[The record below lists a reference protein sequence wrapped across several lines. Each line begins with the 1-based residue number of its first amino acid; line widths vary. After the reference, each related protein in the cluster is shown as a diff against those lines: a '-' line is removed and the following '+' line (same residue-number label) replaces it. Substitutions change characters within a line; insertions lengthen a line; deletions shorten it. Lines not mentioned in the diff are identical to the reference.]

1 MLRRRILRATLLGS
15 SALAISAAYST
26 PPLHQN
32 VDANGVDVVL
42 ANVPVTLKELS
53 IGDADGGFT
62 YSETLS
68 DDQNWFDNW
77 TGGLLYKVISG
88 VQTYTVINGATS
100 EQFTVS
106 GTTFTSVTGDGSTLT
121 SASGGF
127 TFTASDG
134 TTTLYSTVGDFTNV
148 GYACVG
154 SSPCY
159 LPKTVTKPN
168 GITYT
173 YAWTALDVCNNSSER
188 PPDCPSGGTTYYR
201 LGRINSSTG
210 YGLSFG
216 YATSLVHPG
225 ASPSSDWY
233 RRTGAAVG
241 NALNICS
248 GNCPS
253 VTFTG
258 PGPKTVT
265 DALSRT
271 WKVQEGLAGVSIQRP
286 SDTGYTSTYVISGT
300 TMTVTTPA
308 GVWHYSW
315 SDSGS
320 TRTMTITDPLSHVQ
334 VITSDTSLDRIK
346 SIKDGLNRTTTYQYD
361 ANGRLTYFIP
371 PEGTITSGTP
381 TAGYTHYV
389 YDARGNITGT
399 TQVSKTAGSPA
410 NIVTSAVY
418 PTSCSTPV
426 TCNKPTSITDAR
438 GNETDYTYDP
448 THGGVLT
455 VTQPAPTTG
464 AVRPQLRY
472 TYSKLDSSGAVT
484 TAATGMYK
492 LTQTSACQ
500 TTSSCAGGADEVR
513 TTITYGTNLL
523 PISASRGS
531 GNGTLTATNSAT
543 YDPAGNLATTTDPLS
558 HVTAYFFDADRE
570 ALGAIGP
577 DPDGAGALKMRAI
590 RLTYNPDGLV
600 TLREQGTATAN
611 TLAAFNAMTTLQQVA
626 TAYDGADRKAS
637 DSAQA
642 GGTTYAMAQY
652 GYDAASRLQCTA
664 QRMKPP
670 FSSLPASACSTEP
683 AASTGSFGP
692 DRITY
697 NTYDNADEL
706 TKVTTGYGVTTANG
720 FPATLQRDETTY
732 TWSNNGKVKT
742 LADAKSNL
750 TTYVYDGFDRLS
762 QTQYPSPTTAG
773 SSNAADYEQLG
784 YDPAGN
790 VTGRRLRGSTL
801 AAGSYDIGYG
811 YDALNRLSSK
821 TLPSPEHGVTYAY
834 DNLGQPKTI
843 TGATTLSYVFD
854 ALGRETSE
862 TQAYGGVAY
871 QYDLA
876 NRRTRLTW
884 QDGTYLTYD
893 YDNADEMSDIKES
906 GSTILASFTY
916 DDIGERKTRTLANG
930 TSTTYGYDPISRLTS
945 LALAGGTNANTAT
958 LSNYSPAG
966 EIGNRAN
973 SNDAFSWGAGINGSR
988 AYTINGLNQY
998 ATVAGATQGYD
1009 ARGNLTSS
1017 GGVTYV
1023 YTSENLLKTA
1033 GSSTLVYDPVGR
1045 LHEYDVPTATR
1056 FVYDGGMIS
1065 EELNASDTVLR
1076 RYAFGPAGDEPIVWY
1091 EGSGTATK
1099 RYLDQDERG
1108 SVTRITD
1115 ASGATVAVNSYDEY
1129 GIPGSANPTRFGYTG
1144 QAWLPEIGLA
1154 YYKARFY
1161 SPTLGRFL
1169 QTDPAGYADGPNWYN
1184 YVHSDPVNGI
1194 DPSGLDG
1201 LTLPPFPVDG
1211 RCWSAG
1217 LVNANGRCV
1226 SPLLYSRNTITSD
1239 GGGGALGS
1247 DGGGLINVVA
1257 TRPQNGNQ
1265 ITCKGTATFSAVGPL
1280 PQAPGDSAFTP
1291 GTKPA
1296 SGTVAI
1302 AGAST
1307 FGFGRRALREGAAA
1321 AIQIYPQGL
1330 DDILR
1335 ATGGPSPPYS
1345 VGDYGDANIRNAPGS
1360 RFDIYRFSTQKGA
1373 LAFGKRTVPVTI
1385 TVPAGG
1391 TCPPG
1396 TTAQ

>member
-15 SALAISAAYST
+15 SALAISAAQST

-42 ANVPVTLKELS
+42 AQIPVNLNELS

-62 YSETLS
+62 FVETLS
-68 DDQNWFDNW
+68 SNENWSDNW
-77 TGGLLYKVISG
+77 TGGLLYQVLGG
-88 VQTYTVINGATS
+88 VGTYTVINGTTS

-106 GTTFTSVTGDGSTLT
+106 GTGYVSVKGDGSTLT
-121 SASGGF
+121 SGGSGL

-134 TTTLYSTVGDFTNV
+134 TTTVYSNVADFAMK
-148 GYACVG
+148 GYACGDSG
-154 SSPCY
+154 SCT
-159 LPKTVTKPN
+159 LPVKTTKPN
-168 GITYT
+168 GVTYT
-173 YAWTALDVCNNSSER
+173 YTWSTVDVCNGSGNI

-201 LGRINSSTG
+201 LLRIDSSTG
-210 YGLSFG
+210 YRLGFG
-216 YATSLVHPG
+216 YATSVVHPG
-225 ASPSSDWY
+225 LSPSADWY
-233 RRTGAAVG
+233 RRTAVAAS
-241 NALNICS
+241 NTLIACTS
-248 GNCPS
+248 NCPS
-253 VTFTG
+253 VAYTG
-258 PGPKTVT
+258 PAPKTVT
-265 DALSRT
+265 DNLGRM
-271 WKVQEGLAGVSIQRP
+271 WKVQEGGPAGVSVQRP
-286 SDTGYTSTYVISGT
+286 SDTGYSSTYVISGT

-320 TRTMTITDPLSHVQ
+320 IRTMTITDPLSHVQ

-389 YDARGNITGT
+389 YDARGNVTGT

-438 GNETDYTYDP
+438 SNETDYTYDP

-577 DPDGAGALKMRAI
+577 DPDGAGALKMRAT
-590 RLTYNPDGLV
+590 RLTYSPDGLV

-811 YDALNRLSSK
+811 YDALNRLNSK

-843 TGATTLSYVFD
+843 TGATTLSFVFD

-862 TQAYGGVAY
+862 TQAYGSVAY

-884 QDGTYLTYD
+884 QDSTYLTYD
-893 YDNADEMSDIKES
+893 YDNADEMTDIKE
-906 GSTILASFTY
+906 GVSTVLASFTY
-916 DDIGERKTRTLANG
+916 DDLGERKTRTLANG

-966 EIGNRAN
+966 EIGARTN

-1017 GGVTYV
+1017 GGVTDA

-1065 EELNASDTVLR
+1065 EELNSSGTVLR

-1091 EGSGTATK
+1091 EGSGTTTK
-1099 RYLDQDERG
+1099 RYIDQDERG

-1115 ASGATVAVNSYDEY
+1115 ASGATIAVNSYDEY
-1129 GIPGSANPTRFGYTG
+1129 GILGSTNPARFGYTG
-1144 QAWLPEIGLA
+1144 QAWLAEIGLA
-1154 YYKARFY
+1154 YQKARFY
-1161 SPTLGRFL
+1161 SPTFGRFL
-1169 QTDPAGYADGPNWYN
+1169 QTDPIGYVDGPNWYS
-1184 YVHSDPVNGI
+1184 YAHADPINSI
-1194 DPSGLDG
+1194 DPSGLAIVNVPGGIIETDPIDVTGRRPGTGNVSVNFHQPGLYYPNKVNTDG
-1201 LTLPPFPVDG
+1201 G
-1211 RCWSAG
+1211 
-1217 LVNANGRCV
+1217 NIV
-1226 SPLLYSRNTITSD
+1226 SPQRKLSPCVIQFLNEQGLGTPNLPSVNFV
-1239 GGGGALGS
+1239 LGS
-1247 DGGGLINVVA
+1247 NGNRIANHAFGNLNPAITLINTVYVK
-1257 TRPQNGNQ
+1257 PGHWSQYSE
-1265 ITCKGTATFSAVGPL
+1265 GTA
-1280 PQAPGDSAFTP
+1280 AFFEEVVHTEQWNV
-1291 GTKPA
+1291 
-1296 SGTVAI
+1296 SGTTNFGATYLLESGLAVALM
-1302 AGAST
+1302 GATSHDNP
-1307 FGFGRRALREGAAA
+1307 AE
-1321 AIQIYPQGL
+1321 IQGM
-1330 DDILR
+1330 
-1335 ATGGPSPPYS
+1335 GMS
-1345 VGDYGDANIRNAPGS
+1345 VD
-1360 RFDIYRFSTQKGA
+1360 
-1373 LAFGKRTVPVTI
+1373 LAKKYKDWLSSGKCRK
-1385 TVPAGG
+1385 
-1391 TCPPG
+1391 
-1396 TTAQ
+1396 